1 MCHIHW
7 TWQRGEK
14 GTFAKFFSFIVLTI
28 RQDNAIE
35 NEMVRAQIQSE
46 SRRFTSFTLERKPA
60 SRAAGARHQAWLANK
75 WADKTNAKQYNQN
88 KTPENCARATRNVP
102 KTRVHAARLLFRRWP
117 EIYAHRHNKSKKAAN
132 MSKKCGKE
140 VSESRHAHTHA
151 NV

>member
-14 GTFAKFFSFIVLTI
+14 GTFAKFFYFIVLTI

-60 SRAAGARHQAWLANK
+60 SRAAGARH
-75 WADKTNAKQYNQN
+75 
-88 KTPENCARATRNVP
+88 
-102 KTRVHAARLLFRRWP
+102 
-117 EIYAHRHNKSKKAAN
+117 
-132 MSKKCGKE
+132 
-140 VSESRHAHTHA
+140 
-151 NV
+151 